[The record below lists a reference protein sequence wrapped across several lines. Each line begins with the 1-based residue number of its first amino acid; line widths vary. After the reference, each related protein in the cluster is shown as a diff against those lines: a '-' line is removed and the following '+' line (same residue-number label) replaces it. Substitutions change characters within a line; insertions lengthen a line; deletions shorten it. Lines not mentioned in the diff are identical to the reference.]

1 MSKTDNNIL
10 QKYIDE
16 IGRRRLLSNQEEEEL
31 AARIK
36 VGEEDAVNALVSA
49 NLRYVVTVAH
59 QYANQG
65 LPIDD
70 LVSEGNVGMMKAA
83 AKFGVSKGKRFVAF
97 AAPYIREAMEKAIDQ
112 QTGLRRVPKT
122 EAAKVE
128 KLRSRIMSMDESL
141 PVGSQNNY
149 SLLSVLENP
158 NVTPSDSQIERETLS
173 DELLGVMNVLKERE
187 RKILMDYFG
196 LTGERLTMLEIAR
209 KMNLK
214 RERVRQVRD
223 AALRKLR
230 RASRQSRS

>member
-1 MSKTDNNIL
+1 MSKTDNMIL
-10 QKYIDE
+10 QKYLDE
-16 IGRRRLLSNQEEEEL
+16 IGGKQLLSDQEEKDLANRIEAGDEE
-31 AARIK
+31 AI
-36 VGEEDAVNALVSA
+36 GTLVSA

-83 AKFGVSKGKRFVAF
+83 AKYGASKGKRFVAF

-122 EAAKVE
+122 EAAKVD
-128 KLRSRIMSMDESL
+128 KLRTRIMSMDESL

-149 SLLSVLENP
+149 SLLSILENP
-158 NVTPSDSQIERETLS
+158 NVIPSDAQIERETLS
-173 DELLGVMNVLKERE
+173 DELLGVMNVLNERE
-187 RKILMDYFG
+187 RQILKDYYG
-196 LTGERLTMLEIAR
+196 LTGEKLTMAEIAG

-223 AALRKLR
+223 TALRKLR
-230 RASRQSRS
+230 RASRQSHS

>member
-1 MSKTDNNIL
+1 MIL
-10 QKYIDE
+10 QKYLDE
-16 IGRRRLLSNQEEEEL
+16 IGGKQLLSDQEEKDLANRIEAGDEE
-31 AARIK
+31 AI
-36 VGEEDAVNALVSA
+36 GTLVSA

-83 AKFGVSKGKRFVAF
+83 AKYGASKGKRFVAF

-122 EAAKVE
+122 EAAKVD
-128 KLRSRIMSMDESL
+128 KLRTRIMSMDESL

-149 SLLSVLENP
+149 SLLSILENP
-158 NVTPSDSQIERETLS
+158 NVIPSDAQIERETLS
-173 DELLGVMNVLKERE
+173 DELLGVMNVLNERE
-187 RKILMDYFG
+187 RQILKDYYG
-196 LTGERLTMLEIAR
+196 LTGEKLTMAEIAG

-223 AALRKLR
+223 TALRKLR
-230 RASRQSRS
+230 RASRQSHS

>member
-1 MSKTDNNIL
+1 MSKTDNMIL
-10 QKYIDE
+10 QKYLDE
-16 IGRRRLLSNQEEEEL
+16 IGGKQLLSNQEEKDL
-31 AARIK
+31 ANRIEAGDK
-36 VGEEDAVNALVSA
+36 EAIGTLVSA

-83 AKFGVSKGKRFVAF
+83 AKYGASKGKRFVAF

-122 EAAKVE
+122 EAAKVD
-128 KLRSRIMSMDESL
+128 KLRTRIMSMDESL

-149 SLLSVLENP
+149 SLLSILENP
-158 NVTPSDSQIERETLS
+158 NVIPSDAQIERETLS
-173 DELLGVMNVLKERE
+173 DELLGVMNVLNERE
-187 RKILMDYFG
+187 RQILKDYYG
-196 LTGERLTMLEIAR
+196 LTGEKLTMAEIAG

-223 AALRKLR
+223 TALRKLR
-230 RASRQSRS
+230 RASRQSHS

>member
-1 MSKTDNNIL
+1 MSKTDNMIL
-10 QKYIDE
+10 QKYLDE
-16 IGRRRLLSNQEEEEL
+16 IGGKQLLSDQEEKDLANRIEAGDEE
-31 AARIK
+31 AI
-36 VGEEDAVNALVSA
+36 GALVSA

-83 AKFGVSKGKRFVAF
+83 AKYGTSKGKRFVAF

-122 EAAKVE
+122 EAAKVD
-128 KLRSRIMSMDESL
+128 KLRTRIMSMDESL

-149 SLLSVLENP
+149 SLLSILENP
-158 NVTPSDSQIERETLS
+158 NVIPSDAQIERETLS
-173 DELLGVMNVLKERE
+173 DELLGVMNVLNERE
-187 RKILMDYFG
+187 RQILKDYYG
-196 LTGERLTMLEIAR
+196 LTGEKLTMAEIAG

-223 AALRKLR
+223 TALRKLR
-230 RASRQSRS
+230 RASRQSHS

>member
-1 MSKTDNNIL
+1 MSKIDNNIL
-10 QKYIDE
+10 LKYLDE
-16 IGRRRLLSNQEEEEL
+16 IGGKPLLSDQEEEEL
-31 AARIK
+31 AEKIK
-36 VGEEDAVNALVSA
+36 AGDEDAVNALVSA

-83 AKFGVSKGKRFVAF
+83 AKYGASKGKRFVAF

-149 SLLSVLENP
+149 SLLSILENP
-158 NVTPSDSQIERETLS
+158 NITPSDAQIERETLS
-173 DELLGVMNVLKERE
+173 DELLDVMTVLNERE
-187 RKILMDYFG
+187 RKILKDYFG
-196 LTGERLTMLEIAR
+196 LTGERLTMSEIAGN
-209 KMNLK
+209 MNLK

-223 AALRKLR
+223 TALRKLR

>member
-149 SLLSVLENP
+149 SLLNILENP

-196 LTGERLTMLEIAR
+196 LTGERLTMLEIAQ

>member
-1 MSKTDNNIL
+1 MSKTDNMIL
-10 QKYIDE
+10 QKYLDE
-16 IGRRRLLSNQEEEEL
+16 IGGKQLLSDQEEKDL
-31 AARIK
+31 ANRIEAGDK
-36 VGEEDAVNALVSA
+36 EAIGTLVSA

-83 AKFGVSKGKRFVAF
+83 AKYGASKGKRFVAF

-122 EAAKVE
+122 EAAKVD
-128 KLRSRIMSMDESL
+128 KLRTRIMSMDESL

-149 SLLSVLENP
+149 SLLSILENP
-158 NVTPSDSQIERETLS
+158 NVIPSDAQIERETLS
-173 DELLGVMNVLKERE
+173 DELLGVMNVLNERE
-187 RKILMDYFG
+187 RQILKDYYG
-196 LTGERLTMLEIAR
+196 LTGEKLTMAEIAG

-223 AALRKLR
+223 TALRKLR
-230 RASRQSRS
+230 RASRQSHS